1 MGCTA
6 STLGAEENCFNVI
19 HIFDSRNHKD
29 KLDLAALKVKKDVAS
44 NEEYQ
49 IDVKSKQNVAS
60 VNAQPSDSNDR
71 QREYNGKKVKDE
83 VDYLLVSC
91 NQFNRTTNQRSF

>member
-6 STLGAEENCFNVI
+6 SSLRAEENCFNVL

-29 KLDLAALKVKKDVAS
+29 KLDCAASKLKKDVS
-44 NEEYQ
+44 LNEECQ
-49 IDVKSKQNVAS
+49 IDVKSKQSVAS
-60 VNAQPSDSNDR
+60 VNAQPSDSNDKER
-71 QREYNGKKVKDE
+71 GYNGKKVKDE

-91 NQFNRTTNQRSF
+91 NQFNNITNQR